1 MFDVCAVGHVT
12 WDVITVDGEVRKTM
26 PGGAVYYV
34 SLALRRLGRKVAVV
48 TKMASEDAPALLS
61 ALRREEI
68 EVSCLLSPA
77 TSVFENLYSKESPDL
92 RAQRV
97 SAVAAAFVPS
107 DLREVRAR
115 LFHLGPLTNGD
126 MRLDFLRAVSAR
138 GEVSLDVQGLVRKV
152 EGDAVRPA
160 GWAEKAEGL
169 ACVSVLKADAHE
181 ARLLTG
187 ESEPA
192 RAAQRLADLGPRE
205 VIITFGKK
213 GSLIFSE
220 GRLYHIPP
228 VPTRRAVDPT
238 GCGDTYIAAYLH
250 RRMQSDDPGR
260 AGRFAATAATL
271 TLERF
276 GPLQEGEEGV
286 ERALG
291 RAG

>member
-48 TKMASEDAPALLS
+48 TKMASEDALALLS

-77 TSVFENLYSKESPDL
+77 TGVFENLYSKESPDL
-92 RAQRV
+92 RTQKVTRL
-97 SAVAAAFVPS
+97 AAPFHPP
-107 DLREVRAR
+107 DLGDVRAR
-115 LFHLGPLTNGD
+115 LFHLGPLTHRD
-126 MRLDFLRAVSAR
+126 MRLDFLTEVSTR
-138 GEVSLDVQGLVRKV
+138 GEVSLDVQGLVRKAERDV
-152 EGDAVRPA
+152 VRPT

-169 ACVSVLKADAHE
+169 ACVSVLKADEHE
-181 ARLLTG
+181 ARLLSG
-187 ESEPA
+187 ESDPE

-205 VIITFGKK
+205 VIITFGRR

-220 GRLYHIPP
+220 GRLHHIPP
-228 VPTRRAVDPT
+228 VPPRRVVDPT
-238 GCGDTYIAAYLH
+238 GCGDTYVAAYLH

-276 GPLQEGEEGV
+276 GPLQEREKEV